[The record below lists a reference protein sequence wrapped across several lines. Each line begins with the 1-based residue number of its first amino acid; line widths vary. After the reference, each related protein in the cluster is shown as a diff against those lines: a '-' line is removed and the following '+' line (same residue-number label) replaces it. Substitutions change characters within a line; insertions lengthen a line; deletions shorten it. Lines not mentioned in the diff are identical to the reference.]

1 MSDVNRVWYK
11 ALELDELP
19 EGRVKPV
26 TCGLATVCMTHYQG
40 QYAALDNECPH
51 QKGPLG
57 EGSIE
62 KGFLRCPWHGWDY
75 HPLTGKPP
83 GGYDDGVQTYTVES
97 RDDGIYVAF
106 DVAAS
111 PLDVA
116 RTISDVMVETMVN
129 WGVRSVFGMVGH
141 SNLGLAEALRHQH
154 EAGEPRY
161 FFCTPRGRGLGR
173 GVRLRK
179 AHRPSR
185 PRAFRSQAP
194 APPTYSRVSGTR
206 TSTGRRH
213 WL

>member
-26 TCGLATVCMTHYQG
+26 TRGLATVCMTHYQG
-40 QYAALDNECPH
+40 QYAALDNECPP
-51 QKGPLG
+51 KRTARRGLDR
-57 EGSIE
+57 ER
-62 KGFLRCPWHGWDY
+62 FLRCPWHGWDY

-83 GGYDDGVQTYTVES
+83 GGYDDGVQTHTVES

-111 PLDVA
+111 PLGVA

-154 EAGEPRY
+154 EAVLLARSLWRMASERSTRSFADSHYRPAGH
-161 FFCTPRGRGLGR
+161 GNSSLILG
-173 GVRLRK
+173 
-179 AHRPSR
+179 HE
-185 PRAFRSQAP
+185 
-194 APPTYSRVSGTR
+194 
-206 TSTGRRH
+206 
-213 WL
+213 